1 MTERDEVQRIAQAHA
16 FFYANHDDED
26 LEAFVREHWHPD
38 IELYFA
44 GLGNEPRGL
53 DSFLQ
58 IHSADAG
65 FSWNDTVME
74 VERLVVGD
82 DSFVLKFAI
91 VRWRSH
97 EADAAAV
104 AGEQSATA
112 GYMQGYIPG
121 VNIYTVR
128 DGKVVR
134 TDSMIMTS
142 LAESGTLVN

>member
-1 MTERDEVQRIAQAHA
+1 MTDRDEVERIAQAHA
-16 FFYANHDDED
+16 SFYANHDDVD
-26 LEAFVREHWHPD
+26 LEAFVKEHWHPD

-74 VERLVVGD
+74 VEQLVVGD

-97 EADAAAV
+97 EADAAAL
-104 AGEQSATA
+104 GGGQSATP
-112 GYMQGYIPG
+112 GYIRGYVPG

-134 TDSMIMTS
+134 TDSMIMS
-142 LAESGTLVN
+142 ALAQSGTPVS